1 MMHLLRTLKA
11 LLLAVPFFVV
21 GVAAA
26 QPAQRVIALAPNLTE
41 LAYAAGLGPQM
52 VAASEYA
59 DYPPAAEKL
68 ERVANW
74 QGINLERIVALKPDL
89 VLAWRGGNPQR
100 SLDQLR
106 ALGVPVITLDPQ
118 SIDQV
123 AAALDQLAGY
133 SAAPDTAH
141 QAAQQL
147 RADRDALQQQYARAA
162 PLPVLLQFGTRPLF
176 TASGQTLQSEVL
188 RLCGAQNLFADSRV
202 PWPQVSREQVL
213 MRRPAAIVTPGDRA
227 AQQAVAAWWQPQLNV
242 PVIALNSDWFSRA
255 GPRIMLA
262 ARQLCPQLAALPASP
277 SPARND
283 R

>member
-1 MMHLLRTLKA
+1 MMRRLRVFKA
-11 LLLAVPFFVV
+11 LLTAVPFFVAY
-21 GVAAA
+21 AAA
-26 QPAQRVIALAPNLTE
+26 AAPAQRVIALAPNLTE

-52 VAASEYA
+52 VAASDYA
-59 DYPPAAEKL
+59 DYPPGAEKL
-68 ERVANW
+68 ERVASW

-100 SLDQLR
+100 SLDQLQS
-106 ALGVPVITLDPQ
+106 LGVPVITLDPQ
-118 SIDQV
+118 SVEQV

-133 SAAPDTAH
+133 SAQPETGH
-141 QAAQQL
+141 RAAQQL
-147 RADRDALQQQYARAA
+147 RTERAALQRQYARAT

-176 TASGQTLQSEVL
+176 TASGKTLQSEIL
-188 RLCGAQNLFADSRV
+188 TLCGAQNLFAQSPV

-213 MRRPAAIVTPGDRA
+213 MSRPAAIVTPGDQA
-227 AQQAVAAWWQPQLNV
+227 AQRAVAAWWQPQLSV

-262 ARQLCPQLAALPASP
+262 ARQLCPQLAALPAP
-277 SPARND
+277 SSSARND